1 MHDFQ
6 TTYRGVVFDI
16 DEDTVMTFREGFK
29 AGVDAALLHSSR
41 EARLDENSSSQKVL
55 SVMVYDN
62 SPRDEDE
69 SPATDLRSV
78 WHVSGDKVLYLN
90 CYGEYCGSTCT
101 PSEFQGEEF
110 WFLGEVFIT
119 EDRFQVGQ
127 VIR

>member
-1 MHDFQ
+1 MHDFL

-29 AGVDAALLHSSR
+29 AGVDAALL
-41 EARLDENSSSQKVL
+41 ARLDENSSSPKVIA
-55 SVMVYDN
+55 VRVYDD

-78 WHVSGDKVLYLN
+78 WHVSEDKVLYLN

-110 WFLGEVFIT
+110 WLLGEAFIT

-127 VIR
+127 VIS